1 MAAVLFDAYG
11 TLFDVYSVAEQAEQ
25 LRPGKGAAI
34 AALLREKQI
43 DYTRLRTMSRRYVD
57 FWQCTRDAL
66 QFVSAQLK
74 LQLTDQEQAELMSAY
89 TKLKPFA
96 DAAPAL
102 SQLKAQG
109 LRLAILSNGT
119 PKMLRDVVDAAGF
132 GPYFDALLS
141 ADTVRSFKT
150 TDEAYSLG
158 TQWAGR
164 PAQELVFVSSNG
176 WDAACATWFGYRTF
190 WVNRARAATEVLVD
204 PHQIGHGLDDLV
216 QWLKT

>member
-1 MAAVLFDAYG
+1 MPAVLFDAYG
-11 TLFDVYSVAEQAEQ
+11 TLFDVYSVAELAEQ

-43 DYTRLRTMSRRYVD
+43 DYTRLRTMSHRYVD

-66 QFVSAQLK
+66 QFVNAQLK
-74 LQLTDQEQAELMSAY
+74 LGLGSDELDALLSAY
-89 TKLKPFA
+89 AKLKPFA

-102 SQLKAQG
+102 AALKAQG
-109 LRLAILSNGT
+109 FALAILSNGT

-132 GPYFDALLS
+132 GHYFDALLS

-190 WVNRARAATEVLVD
+190 WVNRGRAATEVLAD

-216 QWLKT
+216 QWLKA

>member
-1 MAAVLFDAYG
+1 MTAILFDAYG
-11 TLFDVYSVAEQAEQ
+11 TLFDVYSVAELAEQ

-43 DYTRLRTMSRRYVD
+43 DYTRLRTMSRRYAD

-74 LQLTDQEQAELMSAY
+74 LGLSNQELEVLMSAY
-89 TKLKPFA
+89 AKLKPFA

-102 SQLKAQG
+102 NALKAQG
-109 LRLAILSNGT
+109 FSLAILSNGT
-119 PKMLRDVVDAAGF
+119 PNMLRDVVDAAGF
-132 GPYFDALLS
+132 TPYFDALLS

-164 PAQELVFVSSNG
+164 PAQELIFVSSNG

-190 WVNRARAATEVLVD
+190 WVNRAHAATEVLID
-204 PHQIGHGLDDLV
+204 PHRIGHGLNDLV
-216 QWLKT
+216 QWLKP